1 MSFFLGI
8 DGGGSK
14 IECVLADDAGAVL
27 ARALGEG
34 ANLRRVSRN
43 DLLANLGGCAEKLR
57 QATGLKEITPE
68 VVCAG
73 FAGASDAAAREMA
86 RQVLEAVFRP
96 RRVYVVGDM
105 EVALEAA
112 AGAGPGVVLV
122 AGTGSIA
129 HGRNSAGRC
138 ARAGGHGPEKGDEG
152 SGYDIGRRAVQAA
165 QRAFL
170 EGQPRTA
177 LAGVLPQALGPEQ
190 AGDLGVWLSSEK
202 ATELAS
208 LVPVVVMAA
217 RHGDEE
223 AGKILAHA
231 GESLAALA
239 VEVLRELELVGARP
253 RVATHGGVFAACE
266 ELLAD
271 VRARIL
277 AVAPDAVV
285 EPLSVTPGYGAVQLA
300 QRLWAE
306 ENTRTS
312 Q

>member
-14 IECVLADDAGAVL
+14 IECVLADEAGAVL
-27 ARALGEG
+27 ARALGDG
-34 ANLRRVSRN
+34 ANLGRVSAG
-43 DLLANLGGCAEKLR
+43 DLQAKLSACR
-57 QATGLKEITPE
+57 QELKRATGLREVAPE

-73 FAGASDAAAREMA
+73 FAGASEPAGLEMA
-86 RQVLEAVFRP
+86 REVLVRLFHPQRLF
-96 RRVYVVGDM
+96 VVGDM

-112 AGAGPGVVLV
+112 VGAGPGVVLI

-129 HGRNSAGRC
+129 YGRNSAGRY
-138 ARAGGHGPEKGDEG
+138 ARAGGHGPSQRDEG
-152 SGYDIGRRAVQAA
+152 SGYDIGRQALQAA
-165 QRAFL
+165 QRAL
-170 EGQPRTA
+170 RESPPRTD
-177 LAGVLPQALGPEQ
+177 LADLLPQALGVER
-190 AGDLGVWLSSEK
+190 AEELRAWLSPEK

-208 LVPVVVMAA
+208 LLPVVVRAA
-217 RHGDEE
+217 RNGDPE
-223 AGKILAHA
+223 AGRILAGA

-239 VEVLRELELVGARP
+239 VEVLRELDLVGARP

-277 AVAPDAVV
+277 AAAADAVV
-285 EPLSVTPGYGAVQLA
+285 EPLGVTPGYGAVQLA

-306 ENTRTS
+306 ENARTGR
-312 Q
+312 

>member
-27 ARALGEG
+27 ARALGDG
-34 ANLRRVSRN
+34 ANLGRISAGDLQAKLSACTQELKRV
-43 DLLANLGGCAEKLR
+43 
-57 QATGLKEITPE
+57 TGLREVAPV

-73 FAGASDAAAREMA
+73 FAGASEPAAREMA
-86 RQVLEAVFRP
+86 REVLVRLFHP
-96 RRVYVVGDM
+96 QKLFVIGDM

-112 AGAGPGVVLV
+112 VGAGPGVVLV

-129 HGRNSAGRC
+129 YGRNSSGRC
-138 ARAGGHGPEKGDEG
+138 ARAGGHGPGKGDEG

-165 QRAFL
+165 QGALL
-170 EGQPRTA
+170 ESQPRTD
-177 LAGVLPQALGPEQ
+177 LAGVLPQALGVER
-190 AGDLGVWLSSEK
+190 AEDLRVWLSPEK
-202 ATELAS
+202 ATKLAS

-217 RHGDEE
+217 RNGDQE
-223 AGKILAHA
+223 AGKILTGA
-231 GESLAALA
+231 GASLAALA
-239 VEVLRELELVGARP
+239 VEVLRELDLVGARP

-277 AVAPDAVV
+277 AAALDAVV
-285 EPLSVTPGYGAVQLA
+285 EPLGVTPGYGAVQLA

-306 ENTRTS
+306 ENAGTAR
-312 Q
+312 

>member
-14 IECVLADDAGAVL
+14 IECVLVDEAGAVL
-27 ARALGEG
+27 ARALGDG
-34 ANLRRVSRN
+34 ANLGRVSR
-43 DLLANLGGCAEKLR
+43 DDFQANLIACAEKLR
-57 QATGLKEITPE
+57 QATGLEEIKPE

-73 FAGASDAAAREMA
+73 LAGASDAAGREMA
-86 RQVLEAVFRP
+86 QAVLAQLFHP

-112 AGAGPGVVLV
+112 VGAGPGVVLI

-129 HGRNSAGRC
+129 YGRNSSGRC
-138 ARAGGHGPEKGDEG
+138 ARAGGHGPDKGDEG
-152 SGYDIGRRAVQAA
+152 SGYDIGRRAVTAA
-165 QRAFL
+165 ERAHR
-170 EGQPRTA
+170 EGHPRTD
-177 LAGVLPQALGPEQ
+177 LANLLPQTSGVER
-190 AGDLGVWLSSEK
+190 GEDLGAWLTPAK

-217 RHGDEE
+217 RNGDEE
-223 AGKILAHA
+223 AGTILADA
-231 GESLAALA
+231 AKSLAAL
-239 VEVLRELELVGARP
+239 VIEVLRKLDLMGIQV
-253 RVATHGGVFAACE
+253 RVATHGGVFAASE

-271 VRARIL
+271 VRERIL
-277 AVAPDAVV
+277 AAAPQAMV
-285 EPLSVTPGYGAVQLA
+285 EPLGVTPGYGAVLLA

-306 ENTRTS
+306 EKAGTG

>member
-14 IECVLADDAGAVL
+14 IECVLVDDAGAVL

-34 ANLRRVSRN
+34 ANLGRVSRD
-43 DLLANLGGCAEKLR
+43 DLRGNLGACAEKLR
-57 QATGLKEITPE
+57 QATGLREIAPE

-73 FAGASDAAAREMA
+73 LAGASAAAAREMA
-86 RQVLEAVFRP
+86 RQVLEALFRP

-112 AGAGPGVVLV
+112 VGAGPGVVLV

-129 HGRNSAGRC
+129 YGRNRSGRC
-138 ARAGGHGPEKGDEG
+138 ARAGGQGPDKGDEG
-152 SGYDIGRRAVQAA
+152 SGYDIGRRAVEAA
-165 QRAFL
+165 QRALL

-177 LAGVLPQALGPEQ
+177 LAGVLPQALSAEGAEGL
-190 AGDLGVWLSSEK
+190 ADWLSPEK

-223 AGKILAHA
+223 AGTILAHA

-239 VEVLRELELVGARP
+239 VEVLRELDLVGAQP

-277 AVAPDAVV
+277 AAAPDAVV

-300 QRLWAE
+300 QRRWAE
-306 ENTRTS
+306 ESTGTAR
-312 Q
+312 